1 MPTPYAALSIREL
14 KSELSARRIGIT
26 GLTEKQELVALLQ
39 ASLNRAQTGDSS
51 SSDSDT
57 AAPAAAGAASA
68 SGAPTAASGET
79 VPGADACRRVTSCA
93 ADDFYGILGVERS
106 ADADTLRRAYRNL
119 ALRLHPDKCRARR
132 RRRLQASRRRVRRAV
147 RPGGAARVR
156 HGRRRS
162 RVWRRFWWRRW
173 CSGRFSRH

>member
-1 MPTPYAALSIREL
+1 MPTPYAALSIRNL
-14 KSELSARRIGIT
+14 KSELSARRIDIT

-57 AAPAAAGAASA
+57 AAPAAACAASA

-79 VPGADACRRVTSCA
+79 GPGADACRRVTSCA

-119 ALRLHPDKCRARR
+119 ALRLHPDKCRARGAAGAVVRCRLR
-132 RRRLQASRRRVRRAV
+132 RVGVRRVRELPLV
-147 RPGGAARVR
+147 HRPRER
-156 HGRRRS
+156 EL
-162 RVWRRFWWRRW
+162 
-173 CSGRFSRH
+173 